1 MREAT
6 VSIELFEKLLGFVRL
21 GLIANRAAVAV
32 GVTAEQLRRLQ
43 DDEESAEALRRADA
57 VAEALALK
65 RIATGEGGSD
75 ARWLLERRWPDRYA
89 PARTVAAPKG
99 AKPAEDQGTAQAPD
113 NDALRR
119 AELRRQGRPALT
131 AVKA

>member
-1 MREAT
+1 MN
-6 VSIELFEKLLGFVRL
+6 LVRL
-21 GLIANRAAVAV
+21 AGELPRLAVHATLPLV
-32 GVTAEQLRRLQ
+32 AHLG
-43 DDEESAEALRRADA
+43 ALRRADA

-89 PARTVAAPKG
+89 PARAVAAPKG

-119 AELRRQGRPALT
+119 AELRRQGRPSLT